1 MLKNISN
8 KIPCFGIIKK
18 QFVNNFAKPN
28 FFTNNSLKNCTNQN
42 VFKYHILNKSFF
54 KSEEKKAKEKEEAKA
69 DYDEKKKEDKEH
81 DKSDENHKE
90 YNKEHHKEHHKEHQK
105 EHNKEHNKEHHKEDY
120 KYKELKE
127 SYTELSNKHEVVK
140 KKFEEVR
147 RAYLENQQ
155 ETTQIIQRN
164 EKEVNNA
171 KVYAISKFA
180 KDLLDVH
187 DNFGRAMNSIEPA
200 EFKNLNEEEKVQ
212 AFNTFLEGKI
222 I

>member
-1 MLKNISN
+1 MLKKISN
-8 KIPCFGIIKK
+8 KIPSFGIIKK
-18 QFVNNFAKPN
+18 KFVSS
-28 FFTNNSLKNCTNQN
+28 FTSSSLFNNNSSKLSTNGN

-54 KSEEKKAKEKEEAKA
+54 KSEEKKAKEKEEAK
-69 DYDEKKKEDKEH
+69 DQDKKKEDDKEN
-81 DKSDENHKE
+81 DKSDEHKE
-90 YNKEHHKEHHKEHQK
+90 NNEHHHKEHHHKEH
-105 EHNKEHNKEHHKEDY
+105 HHKEDH
-120 KYKELKE
+120 KYQELKE
-127 SYTELSNKHEVVK
+127 SYTDLSNKYEVIK
-140 KKFEEVR
+140 KKFEDVR

-200 EFKNLNEEEKVQ
+200 EFKNLSEEEKVQ
-212 AFNTFLEGKI
+212 AFNTFLEGNI
-222 I
+222 T